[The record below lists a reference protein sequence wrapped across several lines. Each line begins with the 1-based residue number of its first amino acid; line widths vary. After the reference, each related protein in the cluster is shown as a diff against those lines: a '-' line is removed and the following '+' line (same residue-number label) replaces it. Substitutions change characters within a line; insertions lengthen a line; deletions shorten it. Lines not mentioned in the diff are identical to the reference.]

1 MTREAG
7 VDLSIC
13 LTVVLFSG
21 NFLVDFFIIEGFV
34 EDLTLKVGLTV
45 VFISGIFVGD
55 VIILEESVVEDL
67 FFCDDRTDVIIS
79 GNSVGDV
86 EEEAVT
92 VGIIK
97 GRSETF
103 TVYSVLVSLGD
114 VETVT
119 MGASVD
125 PEIFSTDEVVCGI
138 SVGTGLGGSVVMIG
152 SSEMFPVAG
161 FEEDES
167 KNLIMGNFT
176 ETSSDISVETIDSDS
191 EVPSLS
197 FLLAESSFS
206 VFIVF

>member
-1 MTREAG
+1 
-7 VDLSIC
+7 
-13 LTVVLFSG
+13 VVLFSG
-21 NFLVDFFIIEGFV
+21 NFLVDFFRLEGFV

-67 FFCDDRTDVIIS
+67 FFCDDRTDVTIS
-79 GNSVGDV
+79 GNSVGDG

-103 TVYSVLVSLGD
+103 IVTGCGEVYSVLVSLGD
-114 VETVT
+114 VETLT
-119 MGASVD
+119 MGASVA

-191 EVPSLS
+191 EVLSLS
-197 FLLAESSFS
+197 FVLAESSFS